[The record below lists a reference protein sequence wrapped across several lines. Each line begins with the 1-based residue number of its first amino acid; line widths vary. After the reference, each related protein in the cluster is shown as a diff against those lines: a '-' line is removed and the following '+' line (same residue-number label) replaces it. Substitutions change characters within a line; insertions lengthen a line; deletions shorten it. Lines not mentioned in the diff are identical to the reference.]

1 MNTDKQQQD
10 QEKDILFSEKVSA
23 GKRIY
28 YIDVKKNLRD
38 QLFLVI
44 TESKKIVLTDE
55 DPERPLVHFE
65 KHKVFLYQEDID
77 KFTKALESV
86 IHFIKENQPE
96 K

>member
-1 MNTDKQQQD
+1 MNTDNQQHN
-10 QEKDILFSEKVSA
+10 QEKDILFSEKVNA

-28 YIDVKKNLRD
+28 YIDVKKNLKG

-55 DPERPLVHFE
+55 NPEKPLVHFE

-77 KFTKALESV
+77 KFTNAMGSV
-86 IHFIKENQPE
+86 IRFIKENQA
-96 K
+96 